1 MPVRHVNEAVS
12 MGGRDLGW
20 KQIWA
25 LLSLSC
31 LRSGNPQRGRGAR
44 RKAEKVLHLHAL
56 QNLGAEGV
64 EVKPARENEQRRHH
78 MHS

>member
-1 MPVRHVNEAVS
+1 ME
-12 MGGRDLGW
+12 GRDLGW

-31 LRSGNPQRGRGAR
+31 LKPGNTQRGRGLR
-44 RKAEKVLHLHAL
+44 RKAEKVLHLNAL
-56 QNLGAEGV
+56 QNLEGVEKV
-64 EVKPARENEQRRHH
+64 EVKPARENEQRGHH